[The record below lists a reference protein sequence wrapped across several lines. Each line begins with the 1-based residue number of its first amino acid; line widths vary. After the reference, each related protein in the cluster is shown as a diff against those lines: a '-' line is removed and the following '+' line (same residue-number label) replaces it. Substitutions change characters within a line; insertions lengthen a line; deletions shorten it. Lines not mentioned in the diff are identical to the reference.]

1 MEPIKTIFN
10 SGTSNIS
17 HSLVCGN
24 SSLNAVNPY
33 SAGYH
38 QNWNWVEPLKTNVPD
53 YNSPITITATGTT
66 SLGILTINNNNIM
79 QNKVAVFKVTR
90 DENQK
95 ITSTKFIKELWIE
108 SKNGSS
114 IDFEVAKDSE
124 INKFEANEIVI
135 KVIYTVTF

>member
-1 MEPIKTIFN
+1 MEP
-10 SGTSNIS
+10 
-17 HSLVCGN
+17 
-24 SSLNAVNPY
+24 
-33 SAGYH
+33 
-38 QNWNWVEPLKTNVPD
+38 
-53 YNSPITITATGTT
+53 TT
-66 SLGILTINNNNIM
+66 SIFTSGLIANPGTPHWNYINNSHLGLTPTLNNNIM

-135 KVIYTVTF
+135 RNVYSVTF

>member
-1 MEPIKTIFN
+1 MNSISYTGNTNYLTNPCGEILIGTGTIG
-10 SGTSNIS
+10 GTSIS
-17 HSLVCGN
+17 
-24 SSLNAVNPY
+24 
-33 SAGYH
+33 
-38 QNWNWVEPLKTNVPD
+38 
-53 YNSPITITATGTT
+53 TGTT
-66 SLGILTINNNNIM
+66 LISPSTFLTNNNNIM

-114 IDFEVAKDSE
+114 VDFEVAKDSE

-135 KVIYTVTF
+135 KAIHTVTF

>member
-1 MEPIKTIFN
+1 MEPIKTYT
-10 SGTSNIS
+10 SGTSNYKSYNNHTI
-17 HSLVCGN
+17 
-24 SSLNAVNPY
+24 Y
-33 SAGYH
+33 I
-38 QNWNWVEPLKTNVPD
+38 EPMKYD
-53 YNSPITITATGTT
+53 YTQTI
-66 SLGILTINNNNIM
+66 LPLTIYNNNNNIM

-124 INKFEANEIVI
+124 ISKYEANEIII
-135 KVIYTVTF
+135 KVVYTVTF

>member
-1 MEPIKTIFN
+1 MEPILIT
-10 SGTSNIS
+10 NIS
-17 HSLVCGN
+17 HSVM
-24 SSLNAVNPY
+24 
-33 SAGYH
+33 
-38 QNWNWVEPLKTNVPD
+38 T
-53 YNSPITITATGTT
+53 YNSGTPHWHYMDDNHT
-66 SLGILTINNNNIM
+66 SIKLTPTLTINNNIM

-124 INKFEANEIVI
+124 ISKYEANEIVI
-135 KVIYTVTF
+135 KNVYSVTF

>member
-1 MEPIKTIFN
+1 MSQKLT
-10 SGTSNIS
+10 TSNS
-17 HSLVCGN
+17 NTTNFVCGN
-24 SSLNAVNPY
+24 SSLNANYTQKWYDHTEDWKVY
-33 SAGYH
+33 TGTS
-38 QNWNWVEPLKTNVPD
+38 
-53 YNSPITITATGTT
+53 TITF
-66 SLGILTINNNNIM
+66 SPLTINNNNIM

-124 INKFEANEIVI
+124 ISKFEANEIVI
-135 KVIYTVTF
+135 KNVYSVTF

>member
-1 MEPIKTIFN
+1 METTINTFSSGLTYN
-10 SGTSNIS
+10 SGTPHWNYIDSS
-17 HSLVCGN
+17 H
-24 SSLNAVNPY
+24 
-33 SAGYH
+33 
-38 QNWNWVEPLKTNVPD
+38 
-53 YNSPITITATGTT
+53 TG
-66 SLGILTINNNNIM
+66 IKLTPTLTFNNNNIM

-124 INKFEANEIVI
+124 ISKFEANEIVI
-135 KVIYTVTF
+135 RNVYSVTF

>member
-1 MEPIKTIFN
+1 MEPIKTNTIGKSYS
-10 SGTSNIS
+10 SGTADWVAI
-17 HSLVCGN
+17 
-24 SSLNAVNPY
+24 NPIDY
-33 SAGYH
+33 PLAG
-38 QNWNWVEPLKTNVPD
+38 LG
-53 YNSPITITATGTT
+53 SITKSIPGL
-66 SLGILTINNNNIM
+66 SINNNNNNIM

-124 INKFEANEIVI
+124 ISKYEANEIVI
-135 KVIYTVTF
+135 KNVYSVTF